1 MRHISLKLISLII
14 ICMVTIFMI
23 LLFFNMIKESNI
35 ALILSVLSIFISLYT
50 IYKTD
55 EQVNRQ
61 IKKSEELTSKELLFN
76 KKQEAISI
84 LMDELVKYKKIL
96 DTDYINSHDKEIYY
110 ENLEDKEY
118 YITDIV
124 NFIHDVKFS
133 LNFNYYPP
141 DVQKLIDKFLN
152 YSDEHFD
159 EEYFKIHDIPFKDNE
174 EYMEL
179 LNLLKEIYENLK
191 KEIGKNV

>member
-1 MRHISLKLISLII
+1 MKSLKLIISII
-14 ICMVTIFMI
+14 ICTLIIFMI
-23 LLFFNMIKESNI
+23 LLFLNVIKDSDI
-35 ALILSVLSIFISLYT
+35 ALVLSIISILISLYT

-61 IKKSEELTSKELLFN
+61 IKTSKELSSKKLLFN

-110 ENLEDKEY
+110 ENLEDIEY

-124 NFIHDVKFS
+124 NFIHDLKFS
-133 LNFNYYPP
+133 LNFNYYPQ
-141 DVQKLIDKFLN
+141 DVQELIDKFLN
-152 YSDEHFD
+152 YSDEHFN
-159 EEYFKIHDIPFKDNE
+159 EEYFKIHDIPFKNNE

-179 LNLLKEIYENLK
+179 LNLLKEIYDNLK

>member
-61 IKKSEELTSKELLFN
+61 IN
-76 KKQEAISI
+76 KKLFQ
-84 LMDELVKYKKIL
+84 Y
-96 DTDYINSHDKEIYY
+96 
-110 ENLEDKEY
+110 
-118 YITDIV
+118 
-124 NFIHDVKFS
+124 
-133 LNFNYYPP
+133 
-141 DVQKLIDKFLN
+141 
-152 YSDEHFD
+152 
-159 EEYFKIHDIPFKDNE
+159 
-174 EYMEL
+174 
-179 LNLLKEIYENLK
+179 
-191 KEIGKNV
+191 

>member
-1 MRHISLKLISLII
+1 MKNLKLIISII
-14 ICMVTIFMI
+14 ICTLIIFMI
-23 LLFFNMIKESNI
+23 LLFLNVIKDSDI
-35 ALILSVLSIFISLYT
+35 ALVLSIISILISLYT

-61 IKKSEELTSKELLFN
+61 IKTSKELSSKKLLFN

-110 ENLEDKEY
+110 ENLEDIEY

-124 NFIHDVKFS
+124 NFIHDLKFS
-133 LNFNYYPP
+133 LNFNYYPQ
-141 DVQKLIDKFLN
+141 DVQELIDKFLN
-152 YSDEHFD
+152 YSDEHFN
-159 EEYFKIHDIPFKDNE
+159 EEYFKIHDIPFKNNE

-179 LNLLKEIYENLK
+179 LNLLKEIYDNLK